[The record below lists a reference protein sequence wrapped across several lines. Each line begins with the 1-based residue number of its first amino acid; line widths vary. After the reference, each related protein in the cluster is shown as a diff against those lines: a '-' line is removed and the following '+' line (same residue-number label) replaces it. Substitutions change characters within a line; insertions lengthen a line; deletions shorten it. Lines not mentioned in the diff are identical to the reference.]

1 MKNIAKILRT
11 LCLVM
16 VLSVAGLTLTAC
28 DEEEQI
34 DAAHTIFFYNT
45 MGTNLQEPLK
55 ASIKEFEE
63 KFPGWTVKA
72 PQIGGYDEVRSSII
86 SDLQGGTQPDLAYCY
101 ADHVAQYLVTG
112 KVVNMNKYIN
122 NTNNLN
128 VNVLVDAENGEWGSK
143 EYGVIGYT
151 AEEVA
156 DFVPGYYA
164 EGLATNYSN
173 YEKYGYTAEDM
184 LTLPFQ
190 KSTEVLYY
198 NADALIELGHFKEVT
213 IEGVAQPVKVATPP
227 TTWDE
232 LWEICEEAKEKG
244 KTDPRWSKV
253 TPLGYDSESNWFI
266 TMCEQNGWGYTSA
279 DSSNHYL
286 FNNEKTA
293 AWLDQLADYY
303 NKGYF
308 TTQEIYGS
316 YSSNLFVKGIEEGG
330 TIFSIG
336 SSGGASYQAT
346 EKFEWGVAP
355 LPGSKL
361 EDNTINNAAI
371 SQGPSLVMFDTSAE
385 NAAEKQLMTWEY
397 VKILLSPKYQYKFA
411 GVSGYMP
418 ARLSTYDD
426 PDYIK
431 DLADEDNIA
440 AVTCLVAKSM
450 TDRYFTSPAFVGSST
465 ARDQVGVA
473 LRYVITGSK
482 TATAALTEAARKC
495 GA

>member
-16 VLSVAGLTLTAC
+16 VLCVAGVSLTAC
-28 DEEEQI
+28 DEEEEI
-34 DAAHTIFFYNT
+34 DAAHTIYFYNT
-45 MGTNLQEPLK
+45 MGTALQDALK
-55 ASIKEFEE
+55 ASIAEFEA

-86 SDLQGGTQPDLAYCY
+86 TDLQGGTQPDLAYCY

-112 KVVNMNKYIN
+112 KVVNMNKFIN
-122 NTNNLN
+122 STDKLATT
-128 VNVLVDAENGEWGSK
+128 VLEGEEWVSK
-143 EYGVIGYT
+143 QYDEVVGYS
-151 AEEVA
+151 AEEIA
-156 DFVPGYYA
+156 DFVKGYYEEGYA
-164 EGLATNYSN
+164 ENYAN
-173 YEKYGYTAEDM
+173 YAKYGYAAKDM

-198 NADALIELGHFKEVT
+198 NADALKALGKEV
-213 IEGVAQPVKVATPP
+213 P

-232 LWEICEEAKEKG
+232 LWDVCAAAKVKWP
-244 KTDPRWSKV
+244 TV

-279 DSSNHYL
+279 NSDNHYL
-286 FNNEKTA
+286 FNNANTQ
-293 AWLDQLADYY
+293 AWLTQLGEYY
-303 NKGYF
+303 GKGYF

-316 YSSNLFVKGIEEGG
+316 YSSNLFVKGVEESG

-346 EKFEWGVAP
+346 DAFEWGVAP
-355 LPGSKL
+355 IPGSKL
-361 EDNTINNAAI
+361 ADGTVVNKAI
-371 SQGPSLVMFDTSAE
+371 SQGPSLVMFETSAE
-385 NAAEKQLMTWEY
+385 NATEKQLMTWEY
-397 VKILLSPKYQYKFA
+397 VKILLDPEYQMKFA

-418 ARLSTYDD
+418 ARMSTYEI
-426 PDYIK
+426 PSYK
-431 DLADEDNIA
+431 EQLEDTSNIV
-440 AVTCLVAKSM
+440 AVTVLVAKAM
-450 TDRYFTSPAFVGSST
+450 AEQNIYFTSPAFVGSST

-473 LRYVITGSK
+473 LRYVVTGSK
-482 TATAALTEAARKC
+482 TASSALQEAARKC

>member
-16 VLSVAGLTLTAC
+16 VLSVAGLSLTAC
-28 DEEEQI
+28 EEEEEI
-34 DAAHTIFFYNT
+34 DAAHTIYFYNT
-45 MGTNLQEPLK
+45 MGTALQDALK
-55 ASIKEFEE
+55 ASIAEFEA

-86 SDLQGGTQPDLAYCY
+86 TDLQGGTQPDLAYCY

-112 KVVNMNKYIN
+112 KVVNMNKFIN
-122 NTNNLN
+122 STEKLTA
-128 VNVLVDAENGEWGSK
+128 NVLSGEEWVSK
-143 EYGVIGYT
+143 QYDEVIGYNAT
-151 AEEVA
+151 EIA
-156 DFVPGYYA
+156 DFVKGYYEEGYA
-164 EGLATNYSN
+164 ENYAN
-173 YEKYGYTAEDM
+173 YAKYGYAAKDM

-198 NADALIELGHFKEVT
+198 NADALKALGKEV
-213 IEGVAQPVKVATPP
+213 P

-232 LWEICEEAKEKG
+232 LWDVCAAAKAKWP
-244 KTDPRWSKV
+244 TV

-266 TMCEQNGWGYTSA
+266 TMCEQNGWDYTSA
-279 DSSNHYL
+279 EEGKHYG
-286 FNNEKTA
+286 FNNANTQ
-293 AWLDQLADYY
+293 AWLTQLADYY

-316 YSSNLFVKGIEEGG
+316 YSSNLFVKGVEDSG

-346 EKFEWGVAP
+346 DAFEWGVAP
-355 LPGSKL
+355 IPGSKQA
-361 EDNTINNAAI
+361 DGSVVNKAI
-371 SQGPSLVMFDTSAE
+371 SQGPSLVMFETSAE
-385 NAAEKQLMTWEY
+385 NATEKQLMTWEY
-397 VKILLSPKYQYKFA
+397 VKILLDPQYQMKFA

-418 ARLSTYDD
+418 ARMSTYEI
-426 PDYIK
+426 PSYK
-431 DLADEDNIA
+431 EQLEDTSNIV
-440 AVTCLVAKSM
+440 AVTVLVAKAM
-450 TDRYFTSPAFVGSST
+450 AEQDIYFTSPAFVGSST

-473 LRYVITGSK
+473 LRYVVTGSK
-482 TATAALTEAARKC
+482 SAASALQEAARKC

>member
-1 MKNIAKILRT
+1 MKNITRILRT

-16 VLSVAGLTLTAC
+16 VLSVVGLSTTAC
-28 DEEEQI
+28 SQEEEI
-34 DAAHTIFFYNT
+34 DAAHTIYFYNT
-45 MGTNLQEPLK
+45 MGTALQDALK
-55 ASIKEFEE
+55 ASIAEFEA

-86 SDLQGGTQPDLAYCY
+86 TDLQGGTQPDLAYCY

-122 NTNNLN
+122 NTNKLTA
-128 VNVLVDAENGEWGSK
+128 NVLEGETWVSK
-143 EYGVIGYT
+143 QYDSVIGYS
-151 AEEVA
+151 AEEIA
-156 DFVPGYYA
+156 DFVKGYYE
-164 EGLATNYSN
+164 EGYASN
-173 YEKYGYTAEDM
+173 YADYDKYGYTANDI

-198 NADALIELGHFKEVT
+198 NADALAALGVEV
-213 IEGVAQPVKVATPP
+213 P

-232 LWEICEEAKEKG
+232 LWAVCAAAKAKWP
-244 KTDPRWSKV
+244 TV

-266 TMCEQNGWGYTSA
+266 TMCAQNGWGYTSA
-279 DSSNHYL
+279 ESGKHFL
-286 FNNEKTA
+286 FNNAETQ
-293 AWLDQLADYY
+293 AWLTELAEYY
-303 NKGYF
+303 KKGYF

-316 YSSNLFVKGIEEGG
+316 YSSNLFVKGVEESG

-346 EKFEWGVAP
+346 DAFEWGVAP
-355 LPGSKL
+355 LPGTKL
-361 EDNTINNAAI
+361 ADGTIVRKAI

-385 NAAEKQLMTWEY
+385 NASEKQLMTWEF
-397 VKILLSPKYQYKFA
+397 VKVLLSPNNQMKFA

-418 ARLSTYDD
+418 ARLSTYDIPAYKEQLSD
-426 PDYIK
+426 TS
-431 DLADEDNIA
+431 NIA
-440 AVTCLVAKSM
+440 AVTCNVAKTM
-450 TDRYFTSPAFVGSST
+450 TDYYFTSPAFVGSST

-473 LRYVITGSK
+473 LRYVVTGSK
-482 TATAALTEAARKC
+482 SAASALAEALRKC

>member
-16 VLSVAGLTLTAC
+16 VLSVAGLSLTAC
-28 DEEEQI
+28 EEEEEI
-34 DAAHTIFFYNT
+34 DAAHTIYFYNT
-45 MGTNLQEPLK
+45 MGTALQDALK
-55 ASIKEFEE
+55 ASIAEFEA

-86 SDLQGGTQPDLAYCY
+86 TDLQGGTQPDLAYCY

-112 KVVNMNKYIN
+112 KVVNMNKFIN
-122 NTNNLN
+122 STEKLTA
-128 VNVLVDAENGEWGSK
+128 NVLSGEEWVSK
-143 EYGVIGYT
+143 QYDEVIGYNAT
-151 AEEVA
+151 EVA
-156 DFVPGYYA
+156 DFVKGYYEEGYA
-164 EGLATNYSN
+164 ENYAN
-173 YEKYGYTAEDM
+173 YAKYGYAAKDM

-198 NADALIELGHFKEVT
+198 NADALKALGKEV
-213 IEGVAQPVKVATPP
+213 P

-232 LWEICEEAKEKG
+232 LWDVCAAAKAKWP
-244 KTDPRWSKV
+244 TV

-266 TMCEQNGWGYTSA
+266 TMCEQNGWDYTSA
-279 DSSNHYL
+279 EEGNHYG
-286 FNNEKTA
+286 FNNANTQ
-293 AWLDQLADYY
+293 AWLTQLADYY

-316 YSSNLFVKGIEEGG
+316 YSSNLFVKGVEDSG

-346 EKFEWGVAP
+346 DAFEWGVAP
-355 LPGSKL
+355 IPGSKQA
-361 EDNTINNAAI
+361 DGSVVNKAI
-371 SQGPSLVMFDTSAE
+371 SQGPSLVMFETSAE
-385 NAAEKQLMTWEY
+385 NATEKQLMTWEY
-397 VKILLSPKYQYKFA
+397 VKILLDPQYQMKFA

-418 ARLSTYDD
+418 ARMSTYEI
-426 PDYIK
+426 PSYK
-431 DLADEDNIA
+431 EQLEDTSNIV
-440 AVTCLVAKSM
+440 AVTVLVAKAM
-450 TDRYFTSPAFVGSST
+450 AEQDIYFTSPAFVGSST

-473 LRYVITGSK
+473 LRYVVTGSK
-482 TATAALTEAARKC
+482 SAASALQEAARKC

>member
-1 MKNIAKILRT
+1 MKKIAKILRT
-11 LCLVM
+11 LCLVT
-16 VLSVAGLTLTAC
+16 VLGVAAVSLTAC
-28 DEEEQI
+28 DEEEAI
-34 DAAHTIFFYNT
+34 DAAHTITFYNT
-45 MGTNLQEPLK
+45 MGTALQEPLK

-72 PQIGGYDEVRSSII
+72 PQIGGYDEVRSSVIT
-86 SDLQGGTQPDLAYCY
+86 DLQAGTQPDLAYCY

-122 NTNNLN
+122 NTGNLT
-128 VNVLVDAENGEWGSK
+128 VNVLTNAETGEWGSK
-143 EYGVIGYT
+143 TYGTIGYS
-151 AEEVA
+151 AEEIA

-164 EGLATNYSN
+164 EGYASNYAN
-173 YEKYGYTAEDM
+173 YEKYGYAATDM

-198 NADALIELGHFKEVT
+198 NADALIELGYYEEITV
-213 IEGVAQPVKVATPP
+213 EGVATPVKVATPP
-227 TTWDE
+227 ETWDE
-232 LWEICEEAKEKG
+232 LWEICASAVERG

-286 FNNEKTA
+286 FNNENTQ
-293 AWLDQLADYY
+293 AWLTQLAEYY
-303 NKGYF
+303 ELGYF
-308 TTQEIYGS
+308 TTQEVYGS

-346 EKFEWGVAP
+346 EKFTWGVAP
-355 LPGSKL
+355 LPGSKVGN
-361 EDNTINNAAI
+361 EVNYAAI

-397 VKILLSPKYQYKFA
+397 VKILLSPDYQYKFA

-418 ARLSTYDD
+418 ARLSTYDI

-431 DLADEDNIA
+431 DLNKEGSITA
-440 AVTCLVAKSM
+440 ATCLVAKGM

-482 TATAALTEAARKC
+482 SAASALAEAERKC

>member
-16 VLSVAGLTLTAC
+16 VLSVAGLSLTAC
-28 DEEEQI
+28 DEEEEI
-34 DAAHTIFFYNT
+34 DAAHTIYFYNT
-45 MGTNLQEPLK
+45 MGTALQDALK
-55 ASIKEFEE
+55 ASIAEFEE

-86 SDLQGGTQPDLAYCY
+86 TDLQGGTQPDLAYCY
-101 ADHVAQYLVTG
+101 SDHVAQYLVTG
-112 KVVNMNKYIN
+112 KVVNMNKFIN
-122 NTNNLN
+122 STEKLTA
-128 VNVLVDAENGEWGSK
+128 NVLSGEEWVSK
-143 EYGVIGYT
+143 QYDEVIGYNAT
-151 AEEVA
+151 EVA
-156 DFVPGYYA
+156 DFVKGYYEEGYA
-164 EGLATNYSN
+164 ENYAN
-173 YEKYGYTAEDM
+173 YAKYGYAAKDM

-198 NADALIELGHFKEVT
+198 NADALKALGKEV
-213 IEGVAQPVKVATPP
+213 P

-232 LWEICEEAKEKG
+232 LWDVCAAAKAKWP
-244 KTDPRWSKV
+244 TV

-279 DSSNHYL
+279 EEGNHYL
-286 FNNEKTA
+286 FKNAETT
-293 AWLDQLADYY
+293 AWLTKLADYY

-316 YSSNLFVKGIEEGG
+316 YSSNLFVKGVEESG

-346 EKFEWGVAP
+346 DAFEWGVAP
-355 LPGSKL
+355 IPGSKL
-361 EDNTINNAAI
+361 ADGTVSNKAI
-371 SQGPSLVMFDTSAE
+371 SQGPSLVMFETSAE
-385 NAAEKQLMTWEY
+385 NATEKQLMTWEY
-397 VKILLSPKYQYKFA
+397 VKILLDPEYQMKFA

-418 ARLSTYDD
+418 ARMSTYEI
-426 PDYIK
+426 PSYQEQ
-431 DLADEDNIA
+431 LEDSSNIV
-440 AVTCLVAKSM
+440 AVTVLVAKAM
-450 TDRYFTSPAFVGSST
+450 AEQDIYFTSPAFVGSST

-473 LRYVITGSK
+473 LRYVVTGSK
-482 TATAALTEAARKC
+482 SAEAALTEAARKC